1 MERAQHWLDS
11 RVDHYGSLVAW
22 ATLTWIILDRLGLT
36 WICLI
41 GVALTGIVLAGIALT
56 GIALTG
62 IALAGIALARIA
74 LARIALTA
82 SRVVTHRC
90 ILFDCRED
98 GAGGAESKD
107 QLVRPRLVP
116 HFPLSGF
123 SFLVHGCLG
132 DFCQR
137 FICCL
142 FFIKGFLKKGNCVV

>member
-1 MERAQHWLDS
+1 MADGKEPSTGWTLS
-11 RVDHYGSLVAW
+11 VDRYGSLVAW

-56 GIALTG
+56 GIALAG
-62 IALAGIALARIA
+62 IALAGIALAGIA
-74 LARIALTA
+74 LAGIALTA

-116 HFPLSGF
+116 HFHLSGVSNF
-123 SFLVHGCLG
+123 DHLFAEATFKLFAVDGCE
-132 DFCQR
+132 
-137 FICCL
+137 IA
-142 FFIKGFLKKGNCVV
+142 I